1 VRPDFAVTFDVV
13 CAGAVYLD
21 LTFDGL
27 DGLPSPGEER
37 WARELQ
43 VSPGGMANTAIGLA
57 RLGMRT
63 AVAWPLGR
71 DVTGA
76 YLRAALEREGVTCA
90 GPSAERSSITAVMP
104 FQGDRAMVSFEPPDT
119 GRADV
124 IRELAPRAV
133 VALVDQI
140 HLCPPGALAYATTSH
155 AHARTVEPST
165 LPAVHALIANQQEA
179 IGLSGAADARSAACW
194 LAQRAT
200 TAVVTLGAHGALA
213 VSGQSVEHV
222 RAPRGE
228 VRDVTGAGDLFAAAY
243 VWADLH
249 GLGLRERL
257 MWATLYATL
266 SLKTVTAFAGAAGVA
281 ELYAA
286 GRELGLVPPACQS

>member
-1 VRPDFAVTFDVV
+1 MRFDVV

-71 DVTGA
+71 DATGA
-76 YLRAALEREGVTCA
+76 YLRATLEAEGVSCA

-104 FQGDRAMVSFEPPDT
+104 FDGDRAMVSFEPPDG
-119 GRADV
+119 GRAEV
-124 IRELAPRAV
+124 IAELAPRAV

-155 AHARTVEPST
+155 AHARTVEPGAV
-165 LPAVHALIANQQEA
+165 PAVHALIANEQEA
-179 IGLSGAADARSAACW
+179 LGLSGATDARSAACW
-194 LAQRAT
+194 LAERAE
-200 TAVVTLGAHGALA
+200 TAVVTLGADGALA
-213 VSGQSVEHV
+213 ASGRCVEQV
-222 RAPRGE
+222 PAPTGE

-243 VWADLH
+243 VWADLR

-257 MWATLYATL
+257 TWATLYATL
-266 SLKTVTAFAGAAGVA
+266 SLSKVTAFAGAVRLSQ
-281 ELYAA
+281 LYEA
-286 GRELGLVPPACQS
+286 GRQLGLSPPACQP